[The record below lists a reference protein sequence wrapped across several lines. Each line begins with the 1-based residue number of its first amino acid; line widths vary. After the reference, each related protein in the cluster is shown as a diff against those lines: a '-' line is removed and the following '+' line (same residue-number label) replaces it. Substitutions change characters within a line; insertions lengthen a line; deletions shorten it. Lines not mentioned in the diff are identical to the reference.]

1 MWSIV
6 MPMAHLPEISANN
19 RYQAFDAS
27 DVQFGTKFFF
37 YRFLVTNRKRMLYF
51 RAGLW
56 YQFSGTGFLRRFL
69 VRLS

>member
-1 MWSIV
+1 VW
-6 MPMAHLPEISANN
+6 HT
-19 RYQAFDAS
+19 YQKLAPTTGTRKLVPAFDAS